1 MRVAN
6 IVGARP
12 NFMKMAPLIREM
24 RRHPEIQASLIHTGQ
39 HYDEAMAGRFFQDLN
54 LPKPDVSLEVGSG
67 GHAYQTGEVM
77 KRLRTYDWESCSRTS
92 SWWWGT

>member
-1 MRVAN
+1 
-6 IVGARP
+6 
-12 NFMKMAPLIREM
+12 MKMAPLIREM

-77 KRLRTYDWESCSRTS
+77 KRLDPVLGELQPHLVVVV
-92 SWWWGT
+92 GDV